1 MSEDILGIHHI
12 TAIAGE
18 PQRNLDFYAGV
29 LGLRLVKQTVNF
41 DEPTTYHLYYGDES
55 GNPGTIMTFFPWPGG
70 TKGRR
75 GPGQATTVKFSVP
88 EGSLP
93 YWVER
98 LRKNAVSFSSPSIFI
113 GEEFISL
120 ADPDGL
126 TLQMVAR
133 KDTLPESFNRNGPI
147 PPEYAVSGFHLV
159 TLSVS
164 PNADTID
171 FLEDFL
177 GIRPVALEKGRT
189 RLEVG
194 EMGGS
199 GTFVD
204 IESTADSQVGLVAV
218 GSIHHVAWRVEND
231 KSQRMWRGVLTKR
244 GVSVKPIRDRRY
256 FGSSGICFHE
266 PGNVLFEI
274 ATDPPGFGIDEG
286 FRELGDHL
294 MLPSWLESKRQSIQ
308 RALPPL
314 DVSATNLSWK
324 RQSDFGLQ
332 RRTSTG

>member
-41 DEPTTYHLYYGDES
+41 DDPTTYHLYYGDED

-75 GPGQATTVKFSVP
+75 GPGQATTVKFSVT

-93 YWVER
+93 YWGER
-98 LRKNAVSFSSPSIFI
+98 LRKNAVSFAGPSTFTD
-113 GEEFISL
+113 EQLISL

-126 TLQMVAR
+126 ALQLVAR
-133 KDTLPESFNRNGPI
+133 KDTLPESLNRNGPI
-147 PPEYAVSGFHLV
+147 PPEYAVSGFHSV

-164 PNADTID
+164 PNANTIG
-171 FLEDFL
+171 FLKDFL
-177 GIRPVALEKGRT
+177 GFRPVALEKGRT

-204 IESTADSQVGLVAV
+204 IESNAESQAGLIAV
-218 GSIHHVAWRVEND
+218 GSVHHVAWRVEND
-231 KSQRMWRGVLTKR
+231 KSQRMWRDVLTKR
-244 GVSVKPIRDRRY
+244 GVSVTPILDRKY
-256 FGSSGICFHE
+256 FRSIYFHE

-274 ATDPPGFGIDEG
+274 ATDPPGFAIDEAS
-286 FRELGDHL
+286 RELRDHL
-294 MLPSWLESKRQSIQ
+294 MLPSWLESRRQSIQ
-308 RALPPL
+308 RALPFL
-314 DVSATNLSWK
+314 DVSATNLLWK
-324 RQSDFGLQ
+324 SQSDLELQ